1 MSLKV
6 DLNKLKTKK
15 EVVYDTVTCNSLKI
29 GDHVLASDDKG
40 SLLLLKDEGSA
51 KDPEAQGANLVV
63 AEFKNN
69 DMFING
75 KSVELIWQTLENH
88 YEALR
93 KVFNESVS

>member
-15 EVVYDTVTCNSLKI
+15 EVVYDTVTCKSLKI
-29 GDHVLASDDKG
+29 GDHVLTSDDKG
-40 SLLLLKDEGSA
+40 SLLLLKDEGSS

>member
-6 DLNKLKTKK
+6 DLDKLKANK

-29 GDHVLASDDKG
+29 GDHVLTTDDKG
-40 SLLLLKDEGSA
+40 SLLLLKD
-51 KDPEAQGANLVV
+51 DMVI

-88 YEALR
+88 YDALR
-93 KVFNESVS
+93 KLFIESSS